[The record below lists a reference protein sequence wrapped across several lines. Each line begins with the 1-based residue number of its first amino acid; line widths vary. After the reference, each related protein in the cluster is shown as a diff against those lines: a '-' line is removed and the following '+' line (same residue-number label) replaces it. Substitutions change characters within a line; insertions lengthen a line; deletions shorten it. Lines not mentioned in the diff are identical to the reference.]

1 MSKEQRIEEDKKI
14 IETVRAIV
22 DRGNNAEVKKNKDGS
37 LKVFEVK
44 KKIAVG

>member
-22 DRGNNAEVKKNKDGS
+22 GRGNNAEIKKNKDGS

-44 KKIAVG
+44 KKIAAG

>member
-1 MSKEQRIEEDKKI
+1 MSKEQIIEEDKKI

-22 DRGNNAEVKKNKDGS
+22 ERGNNAEVKKNKDGS